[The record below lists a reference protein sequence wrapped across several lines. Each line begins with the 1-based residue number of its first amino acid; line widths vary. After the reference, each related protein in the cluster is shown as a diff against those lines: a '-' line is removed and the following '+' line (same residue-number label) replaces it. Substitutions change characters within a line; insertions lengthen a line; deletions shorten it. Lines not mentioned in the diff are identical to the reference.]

1 MMSLFTMTLYPSE
14 NDFMLKQAV
23 LQQPVSHSPAS
34 RPSGVLPGLSFR
46 QLLLAAFLLIAALLS
61 GTSVH
66 ALFTLERMSVHS
78 RETAGQAV
86 RLTEQ
91 AQRLAERTVSMER
104 SARQFLVLEDP
115 AFRDRYAEAWQQAK
129 SSLAELQQALPQ
141 APADVFTSWNTYG
154 EAAWAVLQSD
164 QGASPPVS
172 PEPVKNA
179 ANNSAQNAA
188 QKLAQNQRKLD
199 QRALFEAFSHL
210 PALNEQLALESKREV
225 ERRNN
230 ALSDELEQQRKML
243 TFQVIGAIV
252 LAVLLAF
259 WFGMWL
265 SRPLARMEAAIGRLG
280 DNRFDQPIVVKG
292 PADLRR
298 LGQQLDWLRQR
309 LADLEAEKS
318 RFLRHVSHELKTPLA
333 ALCEGA
339 ALLDDE
345 VAGKLTDS
353 QREISRILRQNTQAL
368 QTQIE
373 DLLRYNEVAFDA
385 QHINRLPVDL
395 RALLYK
401 VIDDQRL
408 QWVARDLKVE
418 VEGGARTA
426 VLDPDKFAIVLANLL
441 SNAVRFSPQ
450 GGTIRFVLSGSEGRV
465 RIDCVDQGPGV
476 AATDAHRIFDP
487 FYQGLNQPQGARHG
501 NGIGLSIVREYVLAH
516 NGDVQLVTR
525 DGGGAHFRIELP
537 DES

>member
-1 MMSLFTMTLYPSE
+1 
-14 NDFMLKQAV
+14 MLKQAA
-23 LQQPVSHSPAS
+23 LQQPVSRSQAV
-34 RPSGVLPGLSFR
+34 RPVMLPGLSFR

-78 RETAGQAV
+78 RETAGRAV

-91 AQRLAERTVSMER
+91 AQRLAERTVVMER
-104 SARQFLVLEDP
+104 SARQYLVLDDP

-129 SSLAELQQALPQ
+129 AALTELQEALPQ
-141 APADVFTSWNTYG
+141 APAETFNSWNSYG
-154 EAAWAVLQSD
+154 EAAWTVLQAD
-164 QGASPPVS
+164 QTPAVAAEPAPVTGS
-172 PEPVKNA
+172 KRKQA
-179 ANNSAQNAA
+179 A
-188 QKLAQNQRKLD
+188 RKVEARKPD
-199 QRALFEAFSHL
+199 QRALFQAFAHL

-230 ALSDELEQQRKML
+230 ALSNDLEQQRRML

-259 WFGMWL
+259 WFGLWL
-265 SRPLARMEAAIGRLG
+265 SRPLARIELAINRLG
-280 DNRFDQPIVVKG
+280 ENRFDQPIIVKG

-441 SNAVRFSPQ
+441 SNAVRFSPR
-450 GGTIRFVLSGSEGRV
+450 GGTIRFVLSGHEGRV

-476 AATDAHRIFDP
+476 AATDAARIFDP

-516 NGDVQLVTR
+516 NGEVQLVA
-525 DGGGAHFRIELP
+525 GPGGAHFRIELP

>member
-1 MMSLFTMTLYPSE
+1 MTQPAPVIEPIVDSL
-14 NDFMLKQAV
+14 V
-23 LQQPVSHSPAS
+23 IRPAG
-34 RPSGVLPGLSFR
+34 RLPGLSFR

-86 RLTEQ
+86 RLTEA
-91 AQRLAERTVSMER
+91 AQRLSERTVAMER
-104 SARQFLVLEDP
+104 SARQYLVLDDTS
-115 AFRDRYAEAWQQAK
+115 FRDRYAEAWAQAK
-129 SSLAELQQALPQ
+129 EELSELQSSLPLVS
-141 APADVFTSWNTYG
+141 PAVFASWNGYG
-154 EAAWAVLQSD
+154 EAAWAVLQAD
-164 QGASPPVS
+164 QTSVTASALAKPASKRGSSAAVS
-172 PEPVKNA
+172 
-179 ANNSAQNAA
+179 
-188 QKLAQNQRKLD
+188 QRKPD
-199 QRALFEAFSHL
+199 QHALFQAFAQL
-210 PALNEQLALESKREV
+210 PTVNEQLLQESKREV

-230 ALSDELEQQRKML
+230 VLSNDLEQQRKML
-243 TFQVIGAIV
+243 TVQVIGAIV

-259 WFGMWL
+259 WFGLWL
-265 SRPLARMEAAIGRLG
+265 SRPLARMEQAIGRLG
-280 DNRFDQPIVVKG
+280 ENRFDQRIEVKG

-298 LGQQLDWLRQR
+298 LGQQLDWLRRR

-345 VAGKLTDS
+345 VTGPLTEN
-353 QREISRILRQNTQAL
+353 QREIARILRRNTQSL

-385 QHINRLPVDL
+385 QRINRLPVDV

-408 QWVARDLKVE
+408 QWMARDLKVE
-418 VEGGARTA
+418 VEGGVRMA
-426 VLDPDKFAIVLANLL
+426 VLDPDKFAVVLANLL
-441 SNAVRFSPQ
+441 SNAVRFSPR
-450 GGTIRFVLSGSEGRV
+450 GGTIRFILSGVGGQV

-476 AATDAHRIFDP
+476 AVTDAHRIFDP

-501 NGIGLSIVREYVLAH
+501 NGIGLSIVREYVMAH
-516 NGDVQLVTR
+516 NGTVNLVPHE
-525 DGGGAHFRIELP
+525 GGAHFRIELP
-537 DES
+537 DDN

>member
-1 MMSLFTMTLYPSE
+1 MS
-14 NDFMLKQAV
+14 KQVASPELASDSAALRPV
-23 LQQPVSHSPAS
+23 QPVRA
-34 RPSGVLPGLSFR
+34 LPGLSFR

-66 ALFTLERMSVHS
+66 ALFTLERMSTHS

-86 RLTEQ
+86 RLTEL
-91 AQRLAERTVSMER
+91 AQHLAERTVAMER
-104 SARQFLVLEDP
+104 SARQYLVLDDV
-115 AFRDRYAEAWQQAK
+115 AFRDRYVEAWEQART
-129 SSLAELQQALPQ
+129 SLAELRQALPQ
-141 APADVFTSWNTYG
+141 VPAATFDSWSSYG
-154 EAAWAVLQSD
+154 ESAWAVLQAD
-164 QGASPPVS
+164 QGQVQDRA
-172 PEPVKNA
+172 
-179 ANNSAQNAA
+179 SAQTPKQGAA
-188 QKLAQNQRKLD
+188 ASARRKLD
-199 QRALFEAFSHL
+199 QRALFQAFAHL

-230 ALSDELEQQRKML
+230 ALSNELEQQRKML
-243 TFQVIGAIV
+243 TVQVIGAIV

-259 WFGMWL
+259 WFGLWL
-265 SRPLARMEAAIGRLG
+265 SRPLARLEAAISRLG
-280 DNRFDQPIVVKG
+280 ENRFDQSIEVKG

-385 QHINRLPVDL
+385 QRINRLPVDL

-408 QWVARDLKVE
+408 QWVARELKVE

-441 SNAVRFSPQ
+441 SNAVRFSPR
-450 GGTIRFVLSGSEGRV
+450 GGIIRFVLSGNAGRV

-476 AATDAHRIFDP
+476 AATDAGRIFDP

-516 NGDVQLVTR
+516 NGEVQLVPHE
-525 DGGGAHFRIELP
+525 GGAHFRIELP
-537 DES
+537 DDN

>member
-1 MMSLFTMTLYPSE
+1 MASLFTMGSYPSE

-34 RPSGVLPGLSFR
+34 RPTGVLPGLSFR

-66 ALFTLERMSVHS
+66 ALFTLERMSAHS

-91 AQRLAERTVSMER
+91 AQRLAERTVAMER
-104 SARQFLVLEDP
+104 SARQFLVLDDP
-115 AFRDRYAEAWQQAK
+115 AFRDRYAEAWQQAR
-129 SSLAELQQALPQ
+129 SALAELQQALPL
-141 APADVFTSWNTYG
+141 APADTFSAWNTYG
-154 EAAWAVLQSD
+154 ETAWNVLQAD
-164 QGASPPVS
+164 QSSGPPASAS
-172 PEPVKNA
+172 A
-179 ANNSAQNAA
+179 AQN
-188 QKLAQNQRKLD
+188 KRRLD
-199 QRALFEAFSHL
+199 QRALFEAFAHL

-230 ALSDELEQQRKML
+230 ALSNDLEQQRKML

-265 SRPLARMEAAIGRLG
+265 SRPLARVEAAIGRLG

-298 LGQQLDWLRQR
+298 LGQQLDWLRQP

-318 RFLRHVSHELKTPLA
+318 RFLRHVSHEWKTPLA

-353 QREISRILRQNTQAL
+353 QREISRILRQNTLSL
-368 QTQIE
+368 QNQIE

-385 QHINRLPVDL
+385 QRINRLPVDL
-395 RALLYK
+395 RALIYK

-408 QWVARDLKVE
+408 QWVARGLKVE
-418 VEGGARTA
+418 VEGAARTA

-516 NGDVQLVTR
+516 NGDVQLVSR

>member
-1 MMSLFTMTLYPSE
+1 
-14 NDFMLKQAV
+14 MLKQAA
-23 LQQPVSHSPAS
+23 LQQPASPSAS
-34 RPSGVLPGLSFR
+34 PVLPQATPPSAGAKASARPSGVLKGLSFR

-66 ALFTLERMSVHS
+66 ALFTLERMSAHS

-91 AQRLAERTVSMER
+91 AQRLAERTVAMER
-104 SARQFLVLEDP
+104 SARQFLVLDDA
-115 AFRDRYAEAWQQAK
+115 AFRDRYAEAWQQAR
-129 SSLAELQQALPQ
+129 SALAELQQALPL
-141 APADVFTSWNTYG
+141 APADTFSSWNTYG
-154 EAAWAVLQSD
+154 ETAWNVLQAD
-164 QGASPPVS
+164 QPGPSAS
-172 PEPVKNA
+172 A
-179 ANNSAQNAA
+179 SALQS
-188 QKLAQNQRKLD
+188 KRKLD
-199 QRALFEAFSHL
+199 QRALFEAFAHL

-230 ALSDELEQQRKML
+230 ALSNDLEQQRKML
-243 TFQVIGAIV
+243 SFQVIGAIV

-298 LGQQLDWLRQR
+298 LGQQLDWLRLR

-353 QREISRILRQNTQAL
+353 QREISRILRQNTLSL

-418 VEGGARTA
+418 VEGGPRTA

-441 SNAVRFSPQ
+441 SNAVRFSPR
-450 GGTIRFVLSGSEGRV
+450 GGTIRFILSGSAGRV

-476 AATDAHRIFDP
+476 AATDANRIFDP

-516 NGDVQLVTR
+516 NGEVQLVAR
-525 DGGGAHFRIELP
+525 DGGAHFRIELP
-537 DES
+537 DEG

>member
-1 MMSLFTMTLYPSE
+1 
-14 NDFMLKQAV
+14 MLKQAAV
-23 LQQPVSHSPAS
+23 QQPVSRSPAA
-34 RPSGVLPGLSFR
+34 RPVMLPGLSFR

-91 AQRLAERTVSMER
+91 AQRLAERTVAMER
-104 SARQFLVLEDP
+104 SARQYLVLDDP

-129 SSLAELQQALPQ
+129 TALTELQEALPQ
-141 APADVFTSWNTYG
+141 APADTFNSWNSYG
-154 EAAWAVLQSD
+154 EAAWTVLQAD
-164 QGASPPVS
+164 QTPAV
-172 PEPVKNA
+172 A
-179 ANNSAQNAA
+179 ADPAPATGSKRKQAA
-188 QKLAQNQRKLD
+188 RKVEARKPD
-199 QRALFEAFSHL
+199 QRALFQAFAHL

-230 ALSDELEQQRKML
+230 ALSNDLEQQRQML

-259 WFGMWL
+259 WFGLWL
-265 SRPLARMEAAIGRLG
+265 SRPLARIELAINRLG
-280 DNRFDQPIVVKG
+280 ENRFDQPIIVKG

-298 LGQQLDWLRQR
+298 LGRQLDWLRQR

-408 QWVARDLKVE
+408 QWTARDLKVE

-441 SNAVRFSPQ
+441 SNAVRFSPR
-450 GGTIRFVLSGSEGRV
+450 GGAIRFVLSGHEGRV

-476 AATDAHRIFDP
+476 AATDTARIFDP

-516 NGDVQLVTR
+516 NGEVQLMT
-525 DGGGAHFRIELP
+525 GPGGAHFRIELP

>member
-1 MMSLFTMTLYPSE
+1 
-14 NDFMLKQAV
+14 MLKQAAV
-23 LQQPVSHSPAS
+23 QQPVSRSPAA
-34 RPSGVLPGLSFR
+34 RPVMLPGLSFR

-91 AQRLAERTVSMER
+91 AQRLAERTVAMER
-104 SARQFLVLEDP
+104 SARQYLVLDDP

-129 SSLAELQQALPQ
+129 TALTELQEALPQ
-141 APADVFTSWNTYG
+141 TLADTFNSWNSYG
-154 EAAWAVLQSD
+154 EAAWTVLQMD
-164 QGASPPVS
+164 QTPAVAIVPV
-172 PEPVKNA
+172 PVTGSKRKQA
-179 ANNSAQNAA
+179 A
-188 QKLAQNQRKLD
+188 RKVEARKPD
-199 QRALFEAFSHL
+199 QRALFQAFAHL
-210 PALNEQLALESKREV
+210 PVLNEQLALESKREV

-230 ALSDELEQQRKML
+230 ALSNDLEQQRQML

-259 WFGMWL
+259 WFGLWL
-265 SRPLARMEAAIGRLG
+265 SRPLARIELAINRLG
-280 DNRFDQPIVVKG
+280 ENRFDQPIIVKG

-368 QTQIE
+368 QNQIE

-408 QWVARDLKVE
+408 QWTARDLKVE

-441 SNAVRFSPQ
+441 SNAVRFSPR
-450 GGTIRFVLSGSEGRV
+450 GGTIRFVLTGHEGRV
-465 RIDCVDQGPGV
+465 RIDCIDQGPGV
-476 AATDAHRIFDP
+476 AATDTVRIFDP

-516 NGDVQLVTR
+516 NGEVQLVA
-525 DGGGAHFRIELP
+525 GPGGAHFRIELP

>member
-1 MMSLFTMTLYPSE
+1 M
-14 NDFMLKQAV
+14 
-23 LQQPVSHSPAS
+23 
-34 RPSGVLPGLSFR
+34 LPGLSFR

-66 ALFTLERMSVHS
+66 ALFTLERMSTHS

-86 RLTEQ
+86 RLTEE
-91 AQRLAERTVSMER
+91 AQRLAERTVAMER
-104 SARQFLVLEDP
+104 SARQYLVLDDP

-129 SSLAELQQALPQ
+129 AALAELREALPQ
-141 APADVFTSWNTYG
+141 APAEVFNAWNSYS
-154 EAAWAVLQSD
+154 EAAWTVLQ
-164 QGASPPVS
+164 ASEGQEQVAPPGPVRGKRK
-172 PEPVKNA
+172 PEV
-179 ANNSAQNAA
+179 
-188 QKLAQNQRKLD
+188 RKPD
-199 QRALFEAFSHL
+199 PRALFQAFEHL
-210 PALNEQLALESKREV
+210 PALNEQLAQESKREV

-230 ALSDELEQQRKML
+230 ALSDDLERQRKML

-259 WFGMWL
+259 WFGLWL
-265 SRPLARMEAAIGRLG
+265 SRPLARMEMAIGRLG
-280 DNRFDQPIVVKG
+280 ENRFDQPIEVKG

-298 LGQQLDWLRQR
+298 LGQQLDWLRRR

-353 QREISRILRQNTQAL
+353 QREISRILRQNTQSL

-408 QWVARDLKVE
+408 QWVARDLKIE
-418 VEGGARTA
+418 VEGGPRTA
-426 VLDPDKFAIVLANLL
+426 VLDPDKFAVVLANLL
-441 SNAVRFSPQ
+441 SNAVRFSPR
-450 GGTIRFVLSGSEGRV
+450 GGTIRFVLSDSEGRV

-476 AATDAHRIFDP
+476 AATDASRIFDP

-516 NGDVQLVTR
+516 DGDVRLVPAAA
-525 DGGGAHFRIELP
+525 GAHFRIELP

>member
-1 MMSLFTMTLYPSE
+1 
-14 NDFMLKQAV
+14 MLKQAA
-23 LQQPVSHSPAS
+23 LQPVSRSPAA
-34 RPSGVLPGLSFR
+34 RPLMLPGLSFR

-91 AQRLAERTVSMER
+91 AQRLAERTVAMER
-104 SARQFLVLEDP
+104 SARQYLVLDDP
-115 AFRDRYAEAWQQAK
+115 AFRDRYAESWQQARTA
-129 SSLAELQQALPQ
+129 LTELQEALPQ
-141 APADVFTSWNTYG
+141 APAETFNSWNSYG
-154 EAAWAVLQSD
+154 EAAWTVLQAD
-164 QGASPPVS
+164 QAPATGA
-172 PEPVKNA
+172 EPAPATGSKRKQA
-179 ANNSAQNAA
+179 AV
-188 QKLAQNQRKLD
+188 RKVEARKSD
-199 QRALFEAFSHL
+199 QRALFQAFAHL

-230 ALSDELEQQRKML
+230 ALSNDLEQQRKML
-243 TFQVIGAIV
+243 SFQVIGAIV

-259 WFGMWL
+259 WFGLWL
-265 SRPLARMEAAIGRLG
+265 SRPLARIELAINRLG
-280 DNRFDQPIVVKG
+280 ENRFDQSIIVKG

-298 LGQQLDWLRQR
+298 LGLQLDWLRQR

-441 SNAVRFSPQ
+441 SNAVRFSPR
-450 GGTIRFVLSGSEGRV
+450 GGTIRFVLSGHEGRV
-465 RIDCVDQGPGV
+465 RLDCIDQGPGV
-476 AATDAHRIFDP
+476 AATDAARIFDP

-516 NGDVQLVTR
+516 NGEVQLVA
-525 DGGGAHFRIELP
+525 GPGGAHFRIELP

>member
-1 MMSLFTMTLYPSE
+1 
-14 NDFMLKQAV
+14 MLKQAA
-23 LQQPVSHSPAS
+23 LQQPVSRSQAV
-34 RPSGVLPGLSFR
+34 RPVMLPGLSFR

-78 RETAGQAV
+78 RETAGRAV

-91 AQRLAERTVSMER
+91 AQRLAERTVVMER
-104 SARQFLVLEDP
+104 SARQYLVLDDP

-129 SSLAELQQALPQ
+129 AALTELQEALPQ
-141 APADVFTSWNTYG
+141 APAETFNSWNSYG
-154 EAAWAVLQSD
+154 EAAWTVLQAD
-164 QGASPPVS
+164 QTPAVAAEPSPVTGS
-172 PEPVKNA
+172 KRKQA
-179 ANNSAQNAA
+179 A
-188 QKLAQNQRKLD
+188 RKVEARKPD
-199 QRALFEAFSHL
+199 QRALFQAFAHL

-230 ALSDELEQQRKML
+230 ALSNDLEQQRRML

-259 WFGMWL
+259 WFGLWL
-265 SRPLARMEAAIGRLG
+265 SRPLARIELAINRLG
-280 DNRFDQPIVVKG
+280 ENRFDQPIIVKG

-441 SNAVRFSPQ
+441 SNAVRFSPR
-450 GGTIRFVLSGSEGRV
+450 GGTIRFVLSGHEGRV

-476 AATDAHRIFDP
+476 AATDAARIFDP

-516 NGDVQLVTR
+516 NGEVQLVA
-525 DGGGAHFRIELP
+525 GSGGAHFRIELP